1 MRSPTLILKGEIN
14 MSSSIIQSAQVLTE
28 TIALRKHAKKN
39 TWKQE
44 QKYNEIKNELEREY
58 SLYLA
63 PAKFIKAKS
72 KKGSIK
78 QIQETEKVD
87 NMQIVINAL
96 EAFDNSV
103 NNIIALASQKESS
116 LNIGNAHTFI
126 ESIRVILRERRI
138 FKCKAIAY
146 DTSDY
151 HCRSTQAS
159 QILSTFKLP
168 AGFKIDHTKP
178 YPNTTV
184 MIDLKHYIEK
194 IDKISL
200 DKAYTLLKELIRLNN
215 ELQVE
220 KLQSLLKLF

>member
-1 MRSPTLILKGEIN
+1 
-14 MSSSIIQSAQVLTE
+14 MSSSIIQSAQALTE
-28 TIALRKHAKKN
+28 TIALRKHKKEN

-44 QKYNEIKNELEREY
+44 QKYNEIKSELEREY

-63 PAKFIKAKS
+63 PPKFIKPKS
-72 KKGSIK
+72 RKGSIK
-78 QIQETEKVD
+78 QIQEIEKVD

-146 DTSDY
+146 NSSDY

-159 QILSTFKLP
+159 TLLSTFKLP
-168 AGFKIDHTKP
+168 NGFKIDKVKKC
-178 YPNTTV
+178 PNTII
-184 MIDLKHYIEK
+184 MIDLKHFCEK
-194 IDKISL
+194 VDKIAL
-200 DKAYTLLKELIRLNN
+200 DKAYVLLKEMIRLQN
-215 ELQVE
+215 ELQSE
-220 KLQSLLKLF
+220 KLSNLLKLF

>member
-1 MRSPTLILKGEIN
+1 
-14 MSSSIIQSAQVLTE
+14 MSSSIIQSAQALTE
-28 TIALRKHAKKN
+28 TIALRKHKKEN

-44 QKYNEIKNELEREY
+44 QKYNEIKSELEKEY

-72 KKGSIK
+72 RKGSIK

-103 NNIIALASQKESS
+103 NNIIALASQKQSS

-138 FKCKAIAY
+138 FKCKAITY

-159 QILSTFKLP
+159 SLLSTFKLP
-168 AGFKIDHTKP
+168 NGFKIDKVKEC
-178 YPNTTV
+178 PNI
-184 MIDLKHYIEK
+184 MIMNDLKHFCEK
-194 IDKISL
+194 VDKIAL
-200 DKAYTLLKELIRLNN
+200 DKAYVLLKELIRLHH
-215 ELQVE
+215 ELQSE
-220 KLQSLLKLF
+220 KLENLLKLF

>member
-1 MRSPTLILKGEIN
+1 
-14 MSSSIIQSAQVLTE
+14 MSSSIIQSAQALTE
-28 TIALRKHAKKN
+28 TIALRKHANKN
-39 TWKQE
+39 TWQQE
-44 QKYNEIKNELEREY
+44 QKYNEIKSELEREY

-63 PAKFIKAKS
+63 PPKFIKAKS
-72 KKGSIK
+72 RKGSIK

-146 DTSDY
+146 DSSDY

-168 AGFKIDHTKP
+168 VGFKIDKVKD
-178 YPNTTV
+178 YPHI
-184 MIDLKHYIEK
+184 MIMNDLKHFIEK
-194 IDKISL
+194 VDKIAL
-200 DKAYTLLKELIRLNN
+200 DKAYILLKEMIRLDK
-215 ELQVE
+215 ELQAE
-220 KLQSLLKLF
+220 KLGNLLKLF